1 MVKSKWNIKKIE
13 NIWVKNKHVAC
24 YIECLLR
31 DEKWNSTSVIKMPS
45 FPCCST
51 SVHFRSHVTL
61 NSFIMNTEIT
71 SASKALC
78 FRNPAPFNLS
88 VSCSNFI
95 SLLFQTLKSVWGWFI
110 HSYVK
115 MLTGA
120 KFKNHNGAKR
130 PADRRP
136 QREGVFPG
144 SWGQCRSYF
153 KKTLFCFS
161 VCDCNVSNVSCRIES
176 FMTVLSFMW
185 ATKCLTHITQT
196 RGPKLSTGIFLIIYT
211 YYISSFIQPQKTM
224 LFLTMSINFQKHQV
238 WKIVHFVL

>member
-1 MVKSKWNIKKIE
+1 MLHLIASSMNI
-13 NIWVKNKHVAC
+13 
-24 YIECLLR
+24 
-31 DEKWNSTSVIKMPS
+31 
-45 FPCCST
+45 
-51 SVHFRSHVTL
+51 
-61 NSFIMNTEIT
+61 EIT

-78 FRNPAPFNLS
+78 FRNPALFNLFTFYFT
-88 VSCSNFI
+88 FI
-95 SLLFQTLKSVWGWFI
+95 SNLKIGLRVDI
-110 HSYVK
+110 HSYIK

-161 VCDCNVSNVSCRIES
+161 VCDCNISNVSCRIES